1 MLEQMLLSNLNNK
14 TELNDESFEYKSIF
28 LSSVVPDPT
37 NGRFLPS
44 IFVSDEDAR
53 LFVARKLSKAQLTK
67 LYQGENHVLIGKSII
82 INCLQHGTE
91 DWKRASQTIESIIEL
106 GNNISV
112 SEMIQVPT
120 VYPLEEGRFQIL
132 TGHRRFFALVYAKG
146 YGAAAQFKVYDSK
159 PLLTK
164 VKQFQENASREDLPQ
179 YGKLQ
184 AFTQAM
190 MEIEQLNKAR
200 LQAGLSRLTVRTI
213 VPKLGISMGAYDNYN
228 VLSRYPV
235 VMSAYECGCNYSF
248 VKMKRLILSVES
260 QYKAEHDKSTL
271 NALDKRAISDLI
283 EQQLKGIKKQPAKSN
298 TPFITTSFNSP
309 TALQKL
315 LTQDV
320 TQLASGVDWSTLDWQ
335 DKKAVSAALEQV
347 LAHLEQATQ

>member
-14 TELNDESFEYKSIF
+14 AELDDESFEYKSIF

-44 IFVSDEDAR
+44 ICIDDEDAR

-82 INCLQHGTE
+82 INCLEHGSE
-91 DWKRASQTIESIIEL
+91 DWKRASQTIGSIIEL
-106 GNNISV
+106 GDNISV
-112 SEMIQVPT
+112 SEMIQAPT
-120 VYPLEEGRFQIL
+120 LYPIEDGRFQIL

-184 AFTQAM
+184 AFSNAVT
-190 MEIEQLNKAR
+190 EIEQLNKAR
-200 LQAGLSRLTVRTI
+200 LQSGLSRLTVREV
-213 VPKLGISMGAYDNYN
+213 VPKLGISMGAYDNYK

-235 VMSAYECGCNYSF
+235 VMSAYERGCSYSF
-248 VKMKRLILSVES
+248 IKMKRLILSLES
-260 QYKAEHDKSTL
+260 QYKEAHNKLTL
-271 NALDKRAISDLI
+271 NAMDKRAVSELI
-283 EQQLKGIKKQPAKSN
+283 EQQLQRIKKQPAKSKP
-298 TPFITTSFNSP
+298 PFITTSFGSH
-309 TALQKL
+309 TALQRL

-320 TQLASGVDWSTLDWQ
+320 TQLACGVDWPTLDWQ
-335 DKKAVSAALEQV
+335 DKKAVSEALERV
-347 LAHLEQATQ
+347 IAHLEQES

>member
-14 TELNDESFEYKSIF
+14 NELNDESFEYKSIF
-28 LSSVVPDPT
+28 LSSVVPDPS

-67 LYQGENHVLIGKSII
+67 LYQGESHVLIGKSII
-82 INCLQHGTE
+82 INCLKRDTE
-91 DWKRASQTIESIIEL
+91 DWKRASQTIDSIIEL

-120 VYPLEEGRFQIL
+120 LYPLEDGRFQIL

-146 YGAAAQFKVYDSK
+146 YGAAAQFKVYDNK

-184 AFTQAM
+184 AFSNAM
-190 MEIEQLNKAR
+190 TEIEQLNKAR
-200 LQAGLSRLTVRTI
+200 LQSGMSRLTVRTI
-213 VPKLGISMGAYDNYN
+213 VPKLGISTGAYDNYN

-235 VMSAYECGCNYSF
+235 VMSAYESGCSYSF

-260 QYKAEHDKSTL
+260 QYKAQYDKSTL
-271 NALDKRAISDLI
+271 NAVDKRAISDLI
-283 EQQLKGIKKQPAKSN
+283 VQQLQGIKKRPEKSKA
-298 TPFITTSFNSP
+298 PFVTTSFDSP
-309 TALQKL
+309 GALQKL

-320 TQLASGVDWSTLDWQ
+320 TQLSCGVDWSELDWQ
-335 DKKAVSAALEQV
+335 DKKAVSTALAQV
-347 LAHLEQATQ
+347 IAHLEQE